1 MTRWKIWGSLLG
13 MMTGGVV
20 LLAQSQSTQPARVPD
35 NGSMA
40 RSILSVA
47 KQQSRFRPTAA
58 NSPNPPL
65 DYRGLK
71 EHVGEA
77 KNPPPVE
84 SPNRSLN
91 YRRLRTTVEEL
102 QEYHRNPPPLNTP
115 LNYQG
120 LQTTA
125 ARKKALENLS
135 PNDPLAYRRLNDAKT
150 LWQERKDVSPYAPKN
165 YRFLPR
171 P

>member
-1 MTRWKIWGSLLG
+1 MIRWKIWGSLLG
-13 MMTGGVV
+13 VMTGAVA
-20 LLAQSQSTQPARVPD
+20 LLAQSQPPASRAPD

-47 KQQSRFRPTAA
+47 KQQSRFRPTPA

-65 DYRGLK
+65 DYQGLQR
-71 EHVGEA
+71 HVGEA
-77 KNPPPVE
+77 KTPPPVE
-84 SPNRSLN
+84 SPNTSLD
-91 YRRLRTTVEEL
+91 YSRLRSTVEEL
-102 QEYHRNPPPLNTP
+102 QELHRNPPPLNNP
-115 LNYQG
+115 LNYRR
-120 LQTTA
+120 LQTAA

-135 PNDPLAYRRLNDAKT
+135 PNDPLSYRR
-150 LWQERKDVSPYAPKN
+150 N